1 MMSKIKAFLAAHPEL
16 IKTIKV
22 GLWSTASAAMASL
35 IMPLVSQIHLPAEY
49 AFAGAI
55 INTLAVAL
63 KKLIEAKYARSNS

>member
-1 MMSKIKAFLAAHPEL
+1 MMSKIKAYLSAHPE
-16 IKTIKV
+16 IVKTIKV

-35 IMPLVSQIHLPAEY
+35 IMPLISQIHLPVEY

-63 KKLIEAKYARSNS
+63 KKLIETQLGKG